1 MKAIVVRAFGG
12 PEALGIEEAE
22 LPSPGAGEA
31 LVSVSAAGV
40 NFMDTGTRRGLT
52 PGKSAP
58 VVPGVEGAGTVLAV
72 GPRVVDIRPGDRVA
86 WYFAWGSYA
95 EQLIAPA
102 DQLVPLPDDLAFE
115 DGAGIMMQGLTAS
128 NLVFESHPVK
138 PGDVALV
145 HAASGG
151 VGLLLTQMIKLLGG
165 EVIARVSSEA
175 KVSLARE
182 AGADHVLVGRGDEI
196 GDKVRGIT
204 GGRGV
209 DVVYDGTGAESFGT
223 SLDLVD
229 YHGTLALF
237 GPLMEPLPPI
247 DPFSIPKS
255 IKITYPV
262 VMHHVRTRDALLARS
277 RQLFDWMRSGQ
288 LRLHVGQSYP
298 LAAAS
303 DAHRDIES
311 RRSTGKLLLTP

>member
-1 MKAIVVRAFGG
+1 
-12 PEALGIEEAE
+12 
-22 LPSPGAGEA
+22 
-31 LVSVSAAGV
+31 VSAAGV

-72 GPRVVDIRPGDRVA
+72 GPGVVDIRPGDRVA

-196 GDKVRGIT
+196 GDKVRAIT
-204 GGRGV
+204 SGRGV
-209 DVVYDGTGAESFGT
+209 DVVYDGTGAESFRT

-298 LAAAS
+298 LAAAA

-311 RRSTGKLLLTP
+311 RRSTGKLLLKT

>member
-1 MKAIVVRAFGG
+1 
-12 PEALGIEEAE
+12 
-22 LPSPGAGEA
+22 
-31 LVSVSAAGV
+31 
-40 NFMDTGTRRGLT
+40 
-52 PGKSAP
+52 
-58 VVPGVEGAGTVLAV
+58 
-72 GPRVVDIRPGDRVA
+72 
-86 WYFAWGSYA
+86 
-95 EQLIAPA
+95 
-102 DQLVPLPDDLAFE
+102 
-115 DGAGIMMQGLTAS
+115 MQGLTAS

-175 KVSLARE
+175 KVALARE

-196 GDKVRGIT
+196 GDKVLAIT
-204 GGRGV
+204 AGRGV
-209 DVVYDGTGAESFGT
+209 DVVYDGTGAESFRT

-262 VMHHVRTRDALLARS
+262 VMHHVRNRDALLARS

-298 LAAAS
+298 LAAAA

-311 RRSTGKLLLTP
+311 RRSTGKLLLKP

>member
-31 LVSVSAAGV
+31 LVAVSAAGV

-72 GPRVVDIRPGDRVA
+72 GPGVVDIRPGDRVA

-102 DQLVPLPDDLAFE
+102 DQLVPLPDDLSFE

-175 KVSLARE
+175 KVALARE

-204 GGRGV
+204 RGRGV
-209 DVVYDGTGAESFGT
+209 DVVYDGTGAESFRT

-298 LAAAS
+298 LAAAA

-311 RRSTGKLLLTP
+311 RRSTGKLLLKP

>member
-1 MKAIVVRAFGG
+1 MKAIVVRTFGG
-12 PEALGIEEAE
+12 PEALELEEAE
-22 LPSPGAGEA
+22 LPSPAAGEA
-31 LVSVSAAGV
+31 LVAVSAAGV

-72 GPRVVDIRPGDRVA
+72 GPGVVDIRPGDRVA

-102 DQLVPLPDDLAFE
+102 DQLVPLPDDLSFE

-128 NLVFESHPVK
+128 NLVFESHAVK

-175 KVSLARE
+175 KVALARE
-182 AGADHVLVGRGDEI
+182 AGAAHVLVGRGDEI
-196 GDKVRGIT
+196 GDRVLAIT

-209 DVVYDGTGAESFGT
+209 DVVYDGTGAESFRT

-262 VMHHVRTRDALLARS
+262 VMHHVRTRAALLARS
-277 RQLFDWMRSGQ
+277 RQLFDWLRSGE
-288 LRLHVGQSYP
+288 LRLHIGQSYP
-298 LAAAS
+298 LAAAA

>member
-31 LVSVSAAGV
+31 LVAVSAAGV

-72 GPRVVDIRPGDRVA
+72 GPGVVDIRPGDRVA

-102 DQLVPLPDDLAFE
+102 DQLVPLPDDLSFE

-175 KVSLARE
+175 KVALARE

-196 GDKVRGIT
+196 GDKVLAIT
-204 GGRGV
+204 AGRGV
-209 DVVYDGTGAESFGT
+209 DVVYDGTGAESFRT

-262 VMHHVRTRDALLARS
+262 VMHHVRNRDALLARS

-298 LAAAS
+298 LAAAA

-311 RRSTGKLLLTP
+311 RRSTGKLLLKP

>member
-22 LPSPGAGEA
+22 LPSPGADEA
-31 LVSVSAAGV
+31 LVAVSAAGV

-72 GPRVVDIRPGDRVA
+72 GPGVVDIRPGDRVA

-102 DQLVPLPDDLAFE
+102 DQLVPLPDDLSFE

-175 KVSLARE
+175 KVALARE

-196 GDKVRGIT
+196 GDKVLAIT
-204 GGRGV
+204 AGRGV
-209 DVVYDGTGAESFGT
+209 DVVYDGAGAESFRT

-262 VMHHVRTRDALLARS
+262 VMHHVRNRDALLARS

-298 LAAAS
+298 LAAAA

-311 RRSTGKLLLTP
+311 RRSTGKLLLKP

>member
-12 PEALGIEEAE
+12 PEALRIEDVE
-22 LPSPGAGEA
+22 LAPLEPGEA
-31 LVSVSAAGV
+31 LVAVKAAGV

-58 VVPGVEGAGTVLAV
+58 ITPGVEGAGIVLAV
-72 GPRVVDIRPGDRVA
+72 GPGVVNMQPGDRVA
-86 WYFAWGSYA
+86 WYFAWNSYA
-95 EQLIAPA
+95 EQLVAPA
-102 DQLVPLPDDLAFE
+102 DALVPLPDDLSFE
-115 DGAGIMMQGLTAS
+115 DGAGVMMQGLTAS

-165 EVIARVSSEA
+165 DVIARVSNPA
-175 KVSLARE
+175 KVALARE

-196 GDKVRGIT
+196 FDKVLGIT
-204 GGRGV
+204 AGRGV
-209 DVVYDGTGAESFGT
+209 DVVYDGTGAESFRT

-237 GPLMEPLPPI
+237 GPLMEPLPPL

-262 VMHHVRTRDALLARS
+262 VMHHVRTREALLARS
-277 RQLFDWMRSGQ
+277 AQLFDWMRSGR

-298 LAAAS
+298 LAAAA

-311 RRSTGKLLLTP
+311 RSSTGKLLLIP

>member
-1 MKAIVVRAFGG
+1 M
-12 PEALGIEEAE
+12 
-22 LPSPGAGEA
+22 
-31 LVSVSAAGV
+31 SAAGV

-72 GPRVVDIRPGDRVA
+72 GPGVVDIRPGDRVA

-102 DQLVPLPDDLAFE
+102 DQLVPLPDDLSFE

-175 KVSLARE
+175 KVALARE

-196 GDKVRGIT
+196 GDKVLAIT
-204 GGRGV
+204 AGRGV
-209 DVVYDGTGAESFGT
+209 DVVYDGTGAESFRT

-262 VMHHVRTRDALLARS
+262 VMHHVRNRDALLARS

-298 LAAAS
+298 LAAAA

-311 RRSTGKLLLTP
+311 RRSTGKLLLKP

>member
-31 LVSVSAAGV
+31 LVAVSAAGV

-72 GPRVVDIRPGDRVA
+72 GPGVVDIRPGDRVA

-102 DQLVPLPDDLAFE
+102 DQLVPLPDDLSFE

-182 AGADHVLVGRGDEI
+182 ACADHVLVGRGDEI
-196 GDKVRGIT
+196 GDKVRAIT
-204 GGRGV
+204 SGRGV
-209 DVVYDGTGAESFGT
+209 DVVYDGTGAESFRT

-262 VMHHVRTRDALLARS
+262 VMHHVRNRDALLARS

-298 LAAAS
+298 LAAAA

-311 RRSTGKLLLTP
+311 RRSTGKLLLKP